1 MERMKRGG
9 VNSSPLLLFIFL
21 SISSSVYV
29 CWNNNNNVLV
39 GAERLVDRPV
49 VGIFSYPHRHRGKLD
64 ETYIAASYVKW
75 LESAGARSIP
85 IPWDASNEL
94 VDEIMS
100 QVNGILYPGG
110 GDVSL
115 SSAFHR
121 VWEKTRQL
129 NLQGQYFP
137 IWGTCL
143 GFEIML
149 MLSSNRGSNILQSG
163 FDAGWSR
170 SNQAIYVLVMG

>member
-1 MERMKRGG
+1 MEILKRGG
-9 VNSSPLLLFIFL
+9 VNFSPLLLFVL
-21 SISSSVYV
+21 LWISSICL
-29 CWNNNNNVLV
+29 CWNNVLLFV

-49 VGIFSYPHRHRGKLD
+49 VGIFSYPHHHHNNVEG
-64 ETYIAASYVKW
+64 TYIAASYVKW

-110 GDVSL
+110 ADIPL

-121 VWEKTRQL
+121 VWEIAHQF
-129 NLQGQYFP
+129 NEQGQYFP

-143 GFEIML
+143 GFEIIL
-149 MLSSNRGSNILQSG
+149 MLASNHGTVRLSLSLIL
-163 FDAGWSR
+163 F
-170 SNQAIYVLVMG
+170 YL